1 MIPARDAIAVNDS
14 AIRKTLLQGRRILLI
29 EDNRDVQLFVSGIA
43 RLEKAGI
50 TIARTGEEGLAA
62 LLVDCSYDAILLDI
76 NLPGISGWDVLRSL
90 RATPPAW
97 EREPPV
103 FIFTASNANMI
114 EEQASALGAAGVIT
128 KPVSARDLVQALA
141 AA

>member
-1 MIPARDAIAVNDS
+1 MKDS
-14 AIRKTLLQGRRILLI
+14 VTKRVLQGRRILLI
-29 EDNRDVQLFVSGIA
+29 EDNRDVQQFVSGIA
-43 RLEKAGI
+43 RLERAD
-50 TIARTGEEGLAA
+50 IAVVRTGEEGLD
-62 LLVDCSYDAILLDI
+62 LLSGDAKFDAILLDL

-90 RATPPAW
+90 R
-97 EREPPV
+97 REPPHWEKEPQV

-114 EEQASALGAAGVIT
+114 EEQASELGAAGVIT